1 VSTLSYEAP
10 DIGALDELE
19 DQLTRAFLVIRS
31 ALDRGDNVVVV
42 VADAGIQGVGSTAG
56 AALAHGLLGLV
67 RALAVE
73 GRKPGW
79 QINILSVGDG
89 VDAEQRATWIER
101 LGSPEGAS
109 GALIRL
115 GDEHLGRVPA

>member
-1 VSTLSYEAP
+1 MSTLSYEAP

-31 ALDRGDNVVVV
+31 ALDRGDSVVVV
-42 VADAGIQGVGSTAG
+42 VADADIQGVGSTAG

-67 RALAVE
+67 RALAIE

-79 QINILSVGDG
+79 RVNALSVAAG
-89 VDAEQRATWIER
+89 VDPDDRAAWVER
-101 LGSPEGAS
+101 LGAPDGAT